1 MNITTKFAIGSIVY
15 AVHSCKLVCN
25 SQIMLNEDMMY
36 KNDAE
41 MYMSQANA
49 NDVYIVSPHE
59 VRVVTVS
66 SSKGLGTEILYE
78 LTGGIIC
85 KEKEVFSS
93 FNEAS
98 EYAAGLYEK
107 SVKRYGASEDCD
119 KTCILKELICSKL
132 QHSLKAVLSCEQL
145 ERFEEEFMK
154 ATQGFVFRE
163 AKKNV
168 LC

>member
-1 MNITTKFAIGSIVY
+1 
-15 AVHSCKLVCN
+15 
-25 SQIMLNEDMMY
+25 MLNEDMMH
-36 KNDAE
+36 KNDAG
-41 MYMSQANA
+41 MYRSQANA
-49 NDVYIVSPHE
+49 DDVYIVSPHE
-59 VRVVTVS
+59 VKAVTAS
-66 SSKGLGTEILYE
+66 DSKGLETEILYE

-98 EYAAGLYEK
+98 EYAAELYEK
-107 SVKRYGASEDCD
+107 SGKRYGASEDCD
-119 KTCILKELICSKL
+119 KTCILKEMICRKL
-132 QHSLKAVLSCEQL
+132 QQLLKAVLSCEQL

-163 AKKNV
+163 AKKNA

>member
-25 SQIMLNEDMMY
+25 T
-36 KNDAE
+36 
-41 MYMSQANA
+41 SQANTD
-49 NDVYIVSPHE
+49 NVYIVSPHE
-59 VRVVTVS
+59 VKAVTAS
-66 SSKGLGTEILYE
+66 SGKGLETEILYE

-107 SVKRYGASEDCD
+107 SGKSYGASEDCD
-119 KTCILKELICSKL
+119 KTCILKEMICRKL
-132 QHSLKAVLSCEQL
+132 QQPLKAVLSCEQL

-163 AKKNV
+163 AKKNA